1 MDFDQQSYDGRKNFY
16 LPQFFKENNPLVAFC
31 VSHIDAKTAYQ
42 YQKEEHH
49 LIARRMKTGNLR
61 IKSILDTMTKD
72 ELAPGENLRQLR
84 QELSAHYKDDAFL
97 KRRSMGGLV
106 RQSLLRIYDSTRA

>member
-1 MDFDQQSYDGRKNFY
+1 MDFDQQSYDGRKNSTFPNSSRRTIR
-16 LPQFFKENNPLVAFC
+16 LSDFG

-61 IKSILDTMTKD
+61 IKAILDTMSKD
-72 ELAPGENLRQLR
+72 ELAPEENFKQLR

-97 KRRSMGGLV
+97 KQWAGSFAK
-106 RQSLLRIYDSTRA
+106 SSSNLRFHRA